1 MVYLV
6 ALELSN
12 ALQYFV
18 EVDDHGG
25 RSRSGAAQCYPCLAS
40 GLPERLRDNV
50 VFAVFFYPVA
60 FQLFLQRRH
69 IIMYYLKMDMPNIA
83 EEQCKYK
90 RCISNFTD

>member
-18 EVDDHGG
+18 EVDYHGC
-25 RSRSGAAQCYPCLAS
+25 RSSSGAAQCDSCLAS

-50 VFAVFFYPVA
+50 VFAVLYPVA

-69 IIMYYLKMDMPNIA
+69 IIMNYLKMDRPNIA
-83 EEQCKYK
+83 DEQCKYK
-90 RCISNFTD
+90 ICI